1 MAWTVVMSPSTIPKL
16 SWMTLARGARQLV
29 VQLAFE
35 TTFMLES
42 YSSSLTPIT
51 NMGASGDGA
60 ETMTFFAPPFI
71 KKVKTRLFTA
81 KVNLRL
87 DFLELSISLNVKHLL
102 GWNTIKLRKQY
113 SSKKKLPWS
122 GLRPSPLWGK
132 LRWTRLRNRLRRR
145 PTGCCWGPS
154 RRKLRSSCHQWPA
167 QS

>member
-1 MAWTVVMSPSTIPKL
+1 
-16 SWMTLARGARQLV
+16 MTLARGARQLV

-81 KVNLRL
+81 KVNLW
-87 DFLELSISLNVKHLL
+87 LSISLNVKHYLVEIPQNCVNSKLL
-102 GWNTIKLRKQY
+102 EKNYREVG
-113 SSKKKLPWS
+113 S
-122 GLRPSPLWGK
+122 GLLLCEENSGGLDDVISSGGGPRDVVGVPLAENCDLLAINDLHK
-132 LRWTRLRNRLRRR
+132 VKTD
-145 PTGCCWGPS
+145 C
-154 RRKLRSSCHQWPA
+154 KFK
-167 QS
+167 